1 MCRCLLRPH
10 RAMEDV
16 QKDPSASPPLRDG
29 GEEPSHSPGWGG
41 CSPCAPLRG
50 SCLTQNCPP
59 CPTAGLLGLQRASP
73 RRTPVTAALQELI
86 WIRPVSQG
94 TLAPATPVVPQV
106 QITGDSVRTGTLW
119 GTRTT
124 GLGMAAGWGGWQR
137 GGGAG
142 THHLWGH
149 GCGELPSLAA
159 TPHPS
164 ILSPPPQH
172 PKAPEHP
179 YPAGEQ
185 RLGKGWARC
194 GGARHPPVHF
204 LHRGHSCP
212 HLRPPPQVS
221 PQKTRKK
228 QCEFFFFFSLPWP

>member
-1 MCRCLLRPH
+1 
-10 RAMEDV
+10 MEDV

-59 CPTAGLLGLQRASP
+59 LPHRRAAGVAEGIAPEDPGDGSPTRAGLDTTRVPGDTGPCHPSGAPSP
-73 RRTPVTAALQELI
+73 DHGRLRQDWDTVGYEDH
-86 WIRPVSQG
+86 G
-94 TLAPATPVVPQV
+94 T
-106 QITGDSVRTGTLW
+106 
-119 GTRTT
+119 
-124 GLGMAAGWGGWQR
+124 
-137 GGGAG
+137 GAG